1 MDSPLIS
8 VIVPVYNAEHTL
20 KECVDSILIQSIRD
34 FELILVDDGSKD
46 SSPKLCDQYASI
58 DSRVVVIHQ
67 ENAGVSTARNKGLD
81 IARGEWI
88 TFIDSD
94 DFIEQNY
101 FEGID
106 NRKEDIIIRGYKKLI
121 NNKIT
126 KGLSVNTIDSKL
138 TLSRFIEKYAT
149 NSLVRGPVL
158 KFYQQKII
166 NHIRFVPEMKVGED
180 TQFVFNYL
188 SSCNSYFLLPD
199 SEYVIRLTNQQNFK
213 KYAMTVQYAVNSL
226 RYLFKAYKKM
236 ADHLSLSKKPF
247 ISYIGYFKK
256 TSKNEW
262 GKKPSLWYRN
272 KDISILYK
280 YVWKDLP
287 FKQKIKYITIKILSI

>member
-8 VIVPVYNAEHTL
+8 VIVPVYNAEQTL
-20 KECVDSILIQSIRD
+20 KECIDSILIQSMKD

-67 ENAGVSTARNKGLD
+67 ENAGVSIARNKGLD

-94 DFIEQNY
+94 DYIEHNY
-101 FEGID
+101 FEGIK
-106 NRKEDIIIRGYKKLI
+106 NRKESIIIRGYKKLI
-121 NNKIT
+121 NHKIIN
-126 KGLSVNTIDSKL
+126 GLSVNSIDSQ
-138 TLSRFIEKYAT
+138 LSLSQFIEKYAT
-149 NSLVRGPVL
+149 NSLIRGPVL
-158 KFYQQKII
+158 KFYQKKII

-188 SSCNSYFLLPD
+188 SRCNSYYLMPD
-199 SEYVIRLTNQQNFK
+199 SEYVIRLTNQQSFK
-213 KYAMTVQYAVNSL
+213 KYAMTVQYAANSL
-226 RYLFKAYKKM
+226 RYLFEAYKKM
-236 ADHLSLSKKPF
+236 ADNLSINKKPF

-272 KDISILYK
+272 KDISELYK
-280 YVWKDLP
+280 YVWKELP
-287 FKQKIKYITIKILSI
+287 FKQKIKYIAIKILSI